1 MPEKALPIPHNP
13 ALRGTY
19 TVRREYKDLLQ
30 RPMSGFLFLSAGEDY
45 QEGDTTVSRS
55 PVKVPVVEGV
65 LFLGLPPGSYEL
77 AGKLWGVDE
86 GQMSVSEAFTVEGGD
101 NL

>member
-13 ALRGTY
+13 VLRDTANL
-19 TVRREYKDLLQ
+19 RREYKDLLQ
-30 RPMSGFLFLSAGEDY
+30 RPMSGSLSLEAVRNY
-45 QEGDTTVSRS
+45 QEGNTTVSKA

-65 LFLGLPPGSYEL
+65 LNLDLPPGDYL
-77 AGKLWGVDE
+77 LTGKLWGVDE
-86 GQMSVSEAFTVEGGD
+86 SQMSVSEAFTVEGGD